1 MTDAELYDTDFYAWT
16 RAQADK
22 LRRLEAQRANLDL
35 DLPRLAEEVEDLG
48 KSECGAVLSQLER
61 IVEHGLKLEF
71 STAREPRAG
80 WFDSIDDAR
89 GQIAYKLTPSL
100 RTQVVA
106 ERARVYGRALRRARQ
121 SLHRYGE
128 TPDLPVDCPYPL
140 DELLNNAWYPAGR
153 RRNRTEEHKASIHYI
168 MCST

>member
-71 STAREPRAG
+71 STAREPPAG
-80 WFDSIDDAR
+80 WFESINDAR
-89 GQIAYKLTPSL
+89 GQIAYKPPPTL

-106 ERARVYGRALRRARQ
+106 EPPRSHGRASR
-121 SLHRYGE
+121 
-128 TPDLPVDCPYPL
+128 P
-140 DELLNNAWYPAGR
+140 PAKR
-153 RRNRTEEHKASIHYI
+153 PHP
-168 MCST
+168 